1 MGGSFPYKKISRIE
15 SKTMAQ
21 LNTFPMTSRPCTLIR
36 PGLCLVF
43 SYTFILLLA
52 FLLPGRQAAAA
63 ALTGS
68 AAASPAS
75 INLTATGTAD
85 WVHWGLNNTNVNTIS
100 TSAGDSRCQ
109 FGNITSTQKKP
120 KTAPVAVNRKAGVSP
135 GIANYA
141 YLGSAPC
148 SYEAPIGTRAAY
160 IWSDGTPTAS
170 GNTTAGAFFNG
181 AGNGF
186 TLSLPADT
194 TTRTLQ
200 LYVGGW
206 LARGELRATLS
217 DGSAAPYVTVIDN
230 PKKSLTDRLVT
241 ITYSAA
247 KAGQT
252 LTVRYVL
259 LRDYGSG
266 YVMLSAAALSKVP
279 LPNQPPVAVD
289 DAVSG
294 DEDTVLTGNVLTNDR
309 DPDNGPA
316 PLSVQSNTTPTQG
329 RVSLNADGRFSYTPN
344 ADYNGID
351 SFSYTITDGAAT
363 ASATVKLTIGPVNDA
378 PIAVNGTLTTAQGTA
393 ASGTL
398 GASDIDG
405 DSLSI
410 RITTNGA
417 KGTARI
423 TDTRTG
429 AYTYTPASGAAG
441 EDTFTFKANDGV
453 VDSNAATV
461 TVTNIRSPIGALTG
475 SATASPGTVN
485 LTTTGTADWIH
496 WGLSGASS
504 INRKVGVNP
513 GIGNYTSLGAAP
525 ARFEAPSGARVGYSW
540 SDGAPNA
547 SGNTRAGL
555 FFNGIGNGATLELPA
570 DTTTRTLQLYVG
582 GWTARA
588 ELRATLSDGSAAPY
602 VAVID
607 SPNGVI
613 DRQVTI
619 TYSAATAGQ
628 TLTVRYVLLDNYGIG
643 NVTLSAAALV
653 GEPGS
658 PNGALTGSATAS
670 PGTVNLTT
678 TGTADW
684 IHWGLSG
691 ASSINRKVGVNPG
704 IGNYTSLGA
713 APARFEAPSGA
724 RVGYSWSD
732 GAPNASGNT
741 RAGLFF
747 NGIGNGATLELPADT
762 TTRTLQLYVGGWT
775 ARAEL
780 RATLSDGS
788 AAPYVAVIDSPN
800 GVIDRQVTITY
811 SAATAGQ
818 TLTVRYVLL
827 DNYGI
832 GNVTLSA
839 AALVVYGNSPPFA
852 RPDSFTL
859 RANSTNSY
867 FDVLTNDRDPDPA
880 DRFSIIVANA
890 PDQGG
895 TAHIVNGGSAISYTP
910 PAGFT
915 GLERF
920 SYVVADGAG
929 ARAMA
934 LVSVTVVPQ
943 MVPNIIVIL
952 ADDLGYQ
959 DIGAFGAPDIATP
972 NLDRMAQEGVRF
984 TAFYAHVTCGPSR
997 AALMTGSYAP
1007 RANLSC
1013 TQVTNSSTGISP
1025 NEITVAELLRDSGY
1039 ATKII
1044 GKWHL
1049 GDHPQFL
1056 PTKQGFTEFYGFPYS
1071 HDMWPFHPLTC
1082 PSANEDPRLVA
1093 ARQRAAITG
1102 TEIYA
1107 PGFCLALGEFPDLPL
1122 YSNQNIVAVNP
1133 DPGSLTQRFTQ
1144 SAVQFI
1150 EQNRNGPF
1158 FLYLPYTAPHVPLKA
1173 SAAFRGT
1180 SSRGLYGDVV
1190 QELDWGVGQVLD
1202 SLKRLGIDQN
1212 TLVIFT
1218 SDNGPWREYGID
1230 GGSAG
1235 PLRGGKKTAWEG
1247 GVRVP
1252 TIMRWPGS
1260 IPAGT
1265 ATSRVGHLADLLPTL
1280 SGFGGAA
1287 LPTDRVL
1294 DGANIWPL
1302 MIGQSGV
1309 NSPHEFLMY
1318 YLDDPALKFGD
1329 QSKNLRAIR
1338 WGKWKLFVTMN
1349 GVDVVA
1355 EALYDLETDIG
1366 ETTNVMSANPGV
1378 SAVMVAMAQNNND
1391 ELRAHNRPLGVL
1403 NKTIP
1408 ELFGSTHV
1416 PAEGPVTLSS
1426 ASVLDWAHWGYS
1438 STSVFNHKA
1447 NVSQPISDVS
1457 AIGQAQITVA
1467 SAATDVTRGMYSWS
1481 DGTPLSTVT
1490 NTDGYIQTTGTPGA
1504 GFEIRLPADADS
1516 RTLRIY
1522 LGVSRARGRLE
1533 ASLSDNSAPPF
1544 VTFVDNPGAADNRI
1558 ARFNYRA
1565 AANGAQLIIRYVID
1579 DNYASTNG
1587 TPGGISLSAMTVT
1600 RNP

>member
-461 TVTNIRSPIGALTG
+461 TVTNIRSPI
-475 SATASPGTVN
+475 
-485 LTTTGTADWIH
+485 
-496 WGLSGASS
+496 
-504 INRKVGVNP
+504 
-513 GIGNYTSLGAAP
+513 
-525 ARFEAPSGARVGYSW
+525 
-540 SDGAPNA
+540 
-547 SGNTRAGL
+547 
-555 FFNGIGNGATLELPA
+555 
-570 DTTTRTLQLYVG
+570 
-582 GWTARA
+582 
-588 ELRATLSDGSAAPY
+588 
-602 VAVID
+602 
-607 SPNGVI
+607 
-613 DRQVTI
+613 
-619 TYSAATAGQ
+619 
-628 TLTVRYVLLDNYGIG
+628 
-643 NVTLSAAALV
+643 
-653 GEPGS
+653 
-658 PNGALTGSATAS
+658 GALTGSATAS